1 MTALLEFRFF
11 GHIVTLLFSVLSI
24 YFKENTTFVIILWS
38 VYILFAIYLR
48 LVEKKK
54 IPVQLYLLPAFVVSG
69 GVAGSPVLPLIFLA
83 LPLTLQKSDDASYT
97 AYSVTAFILMVCS
110 GNISD
115 YSVFIIYVLFILS
128 AAGVWFFMRKGLSSL
143 FVQQPAAPVSTKTSQ
158 LSIPLV
164 KDPFRPLK
172 KYLSRTKNFNNQPV
186 YLRLVVLL
194 PGGMAKIYE
203 SDTEFSLKG
212 LLLLAL
218 NTKKEVAVASSA
230 LHNEEEM
237 ENIPMMPEYNF
248 RIYYPVSLVDS
259 DDPALFEPEYVVVV
273 DTATKGKFDREELVQ
288 KFSEIKEDVVE
299 QLRQSETF
307 SHIAMEKQRNA
318 TLYQE
323 TSNIVDAFD
332 HDELLKASALAI
344 FNLAPEAS
352 GVFVA
357 TKGEGE
363 NTFSC
368 YSFSVQD
375 FAKGKAKLDM
385 SDISDP
391 VTAEINDPQSIHA
404 MMVNGKIDDYYEATD
419 VDKRKSNP
427 LFPPEFDDLNKKS
440 CMMIRCMTFKHDI
453 KGTISV
459 LTDTTKDFEELK
471 KHSAS
476 VRMISKV
483 VTSAL
488 NNIEMFEKMEELSNI
503 DGLTGLYNRRCFNNM
518 IEQKISEAS
527 RTKVQLSMI
536 MLDIDFFK
544 KVNDNYGHKAGDDV
558 IRFISK
564 TIKNSIRK
572 VDFAARYGGEEFV
585 ILLYS
590 TTIDAAANIAEKIR
604 NIVNNSSVN
613 ADGSPLNITISLGV
627 SSYPMPSMSADDLVK
642 NADTALYYSKEHGR
656 NQVSVFNN
664 DMEEREDEEE

>member
-1 MTALLEFRFF
+1 
-11 GHIVTLLFSVLSI
+11 
-24 YFKENTTFVIILWS
+24 
-38 VYILFAIYLR
+38 
-48 LVEKKK
+48 
-54 IPVQLYLLPAFVVSG
+54 
-69 GVAGSPVLPLIFLA
+69 
-83 LPLTLQKSDDASYT
+83 
-97 AYSVTAFILMVCS
+97 
-110 GNISD
+110 
-115 YSVFIIYVLFILS
+115 
-128 AAGVWFFMRKGLSSL
+128 
-143 FVQQPAAPVSTKTSQ
+143 
-158 LSIPLV
+158 
-164 KDPFRPLK
+164 
-172 KYLSRTKNFNNQPV
+172 
-186 YLRLVVLL
+186 
-194 PGGMAKIYE
+194 
-203 SDTEFSLKG
+203 
-212 LLLLAL
+212 
-218 NTKKEVAVASSA
+218 
-230 LHNEEEM
+230 M

-273 DTATKGKFDREELVQ
+273 DTATKGKFDREELVR

>member
-11 GHIVTLLFSVLSI
+11 GHILTLLFSLLSI
-24 YFKENTTFVIILWS
+24 YFKDSVPFLVILWS
-38 VYILFAIYLR
+38 IFVFLVIYIR
-48 LVEKKK
+48 VVEKKR
-54 IPVQLYLLPAFVVSG
+54 IPVQLFLLPVFIVSG
-69 GVAGSPVLPLIFLA
+69 GVDSSPVLPLLFLA
-83 LPLTLQKSDDASYT
+83 LPLTLQKSDDISYFVFAAT
-97 AYSVTAFILMVCS
+97 SFILMICS

-115 YSVFIIYVLFILS
+115 YSVFIVYVLFLFSSI
-128 AAGVWFFMRKGLSSL
+128 GVWVFMRKGLSFIL
-143 FVQQPAAPVSTKTSQ
+143 EDRPATPIAMKPQVSM
-158 LSIPLV
+158 PLV

-172 KYLSRTKNFNNQPV
+172 KYLVRTKNFNNKPV

-203 SDTEFSLKG
+203 SDTEFELKG
-212 LLLLAL
+212 LLFRAVHDK
-218 NTKKEVAVASSA
+218 TEVAANA
-230 LHNEEEM
+230 LLDDDR
-237 ENIPMMPEYNF
+237 ENIPMLPEYNF

-259 DDPALFEPEYVVVV
+259 DDVTLFDPEYVVVV
-273 DTATKGKFDREELVQ
+273 DTNVKGKIDKEELVQ
-288 KFSEIKEDVVE
+288 KFSEIKDDVLE

-307 SHIAMEKQRNA
+307 SHISVEKQRNA

-332 HDELLKASALAI
+332 HDELLKAAALAI

-357 TKGEGE
+357 KKGEE
-363 NTFSC
+363 NTFTG
-368 YSFSVQD
+368 YSFSVKE
-375 FAKGKAKLDM
+375 FAKGKPKFEV
-385 SDISDP
+385 SDINDP
-391 VTAEINDPQSIHA
+391 VTAEIKDPQSVHA

-419 VDKRKSNP
+419 VNKRKSKP
-427 LFPPEFDDLNKKS
+427 FFPPEFDDLNKKS
-440 CMMIRCMTFKHDI
+440 CIMIRCMTFKNDV

-488 NNIEMFEKMEELSNI
+488 NNIEMFQKMEELSNI

-527 RTKVQLSMI
+527 RAKVQLSMV

-544 KVNDNYGHKAGDDV
+544 KVNDTYGHKAGDDV
-558 IRFISK
+558 IRFISS
-564 TIKNSIRK
+564 TIKKSIRK

-585 ILLYS
+585 ILLYNTS
-590 TTIDAAANIAEKIR
+590 IGDASNIAEKIR
-604 NIVNNSSVN
+604 NIVRDSSVN

-627 SSYPMPSMSADDLVK
+627 SSYPMPSMSADDLIK

-656 NQVSVFNN
+656 DQVSVFNN
-664 DMEEREDEEE
+664 DMESREEEAED